1 MIQHS
6 LIVMA
11 KVFQFV
17 PPSLLAVPISRG
29 SRWNAHKRWW
39 VRVLLMVWLGQRA
52 GCWMSKRNGK
62 FELKGG
68 RLLLGYI
75 LKKGNLSQEFC
86 WNFDPRS

>member
-11 KVFQFV
+11 KVFKFV
-17 PPSLLAVPISRG
+17 SPSLLAVPINTG

-52 GCWMSKRNGK
+52 ECWMSKRSGK
-62 FELKGG
+62 
-68 RLLLGYI
+68 I
-75 LKKGNLSQEFC
+75 
-86 WNFDPRS
+86 